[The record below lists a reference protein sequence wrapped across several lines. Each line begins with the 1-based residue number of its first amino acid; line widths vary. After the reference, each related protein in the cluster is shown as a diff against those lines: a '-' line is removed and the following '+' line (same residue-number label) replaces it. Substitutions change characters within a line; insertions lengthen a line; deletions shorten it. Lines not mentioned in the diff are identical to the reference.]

1 MWKCVRGISC
11 RLVFFLLTREL
22 RLILELLGLEV
33 DRLNTVQF
41 SNHTGYGSWTGKML
55 ETAEVSSLLEGLR
68 NKGWIK
74 KYDVILSGYMRDKGI
89 CQVISDLVDEA
100 GATWVCDPV
109 LGDYPR
115 GLYVPEDLVEVH
127 RDISCKK
134 AAVLTPNQFEA
145 ECLTGKLPIIF
156 AYKPHLIKELK

>member
-1 MWKCVRGISC
+1 MQRVLSIQSHVVRGKCGNASAAFPLGKSFIC
-11 RLVFFLLTREL
+11 FHVKNKLTS
-22 RLILELLGLEV
+22 ELLGLEV

-55 ETAEVSSLLEGLR
+55 ETAEVASLLEGLR
-68 NKGWIK
+68 SKGWIQ

-109 LGDYPR
+109 VGDYPCL
-115 GLYVPEDLVEVH
+115 LYTSPSP
-127 RDISCKK
+127 RDATLSRMPSS
-134 AAVLTPNQFEA
+134 A
-145 ECLTGKLPIIF
+145 
-156 AYKPHLIKELK
+156 